1 MASRAALGAG
11 LGGRFPTW
19 GRRAGGALGTLR
31 GVAGHR
37 ARAPVFKG
45 QNRGKEKLCAA
56 EAPSEWKDR
65 AEGEARGR
73 CGSNKP

>member
-1 MASRAALGAG
+1 M
-11 LGGRFPTW
+11 
-19 GRRAGGALGTLR
+19 R

-45 QNRGKEKLCAA
+45 QNRGVNRGKEKLCAA